1 MVSFLVFWIFKED
14 KVLENLVQK
23 EHAKRDKKQDLL
35 NKVLYLID

>member
-23 EHAKRDKKQDLL
+23 ERAKRDK
-35 NKVLYLID
+35 NKIY